1 MKTALINLFTAFVL
15 IAIDL
20 TIMYYHYSEANGDWD
35 DIISSIAMI
44 ETFALICM
52 WKPKKHERTA
62 KNEANS

>member
-44 ETFALICM
+44 ETFTLICM

-62 KNEANS
+62 KE